1 MRQLTRIEEGEKDGG
16 EKTFLNLEP
25 EVELSS
31 DTKIDEKLISQW
43 LGDLWDVGRDPELPL
58 RQIIAG
64 FLLLFFIRF
73 NFDTVPPI
81 MKQFP
86 IASPRR
92 SVPKCPIQNVRSK
105 MSDQKCPLFS
115 EIIPLAV
122 PKMVRK
128 LWHELF

>member
-16 EKTFLNLEP
+16 EKTILNLEP
-25 EVELSS
+25 EWELSG

-73 NFDTVPPI
+73 NFDTVYPLTI
-81 MKQFP
+81 SHL
-86 IASPRR
+86 IAKNEHGSYLGV
-92 SVPKCPIQNVRSK
+92 S
-105 MSDQKCPLFS
+105 F
-115 EIIPLAV
+115 
-122 PKMVRK
+122 
-128 LWHELF
+128 

>member
-25 EVELSS
+25 EVELSG
-31 DTKIDEKLISQW
+31 DIKIDEKLISQW

-58 RQIIAG
+58 RQTIAG

-73 NFDTVPPI
+73 NFDAVPPK

-86 IASPRR
+86 IASPKLFWQN
-92 SVPKCPIQNVRSK
+92 SPIQNV
-105 MSDQKCPLFS
+105 
-115 EIIPLAV
+115 
-122 PKMVRK
+122 
-128 LWHELF
+128 

>member
-16 EKTFLNLEP
+16 EKTILNLEP
-25 EVELSS
+25 EWELSG

-73 NFDTVPPI
+73 NFDTV
-81 MKQFP
+81 FP
-86 IASPRR
+86 SLVSHLIAKIEHGS
-92 SVPKCPIQNVRSK
+92 
-105 MSDQKCPLFS
+105 
-115 EIIPLAV
+115 
-122 PKMVRK
+122 
-128 LWHELF
+128 